1 MAGRLGLKS
10 RSGSNEIL
18 GISSGYIP
26 IRPAPRIA
34 RINSHQ
40 QDPSQSPGCR
50 PPIVFGRVVAE
61 GLIFATYN
69 LSSTSPCEK
78 SMDWHSMAISNKN
91 IIASA
96 SNVVQQL
103 SQMTSHCSVTFRAC
117 SISPFMAQNPCKAIA
132 ASRPK
137 SSPSQLLSAAFRA
150 LLRSKHRSKYGIA
163 RCVKPKMWYACPTL
177 NSASCFSDKLLDR
190 CRLS

>member
-10 RSGSNEIL
+10 RPGSYEIL
-18 GISSGYIP
+18 GISSGYIL

-34 RINSHQ
+34 RIYNPLQ
-40 QDPSQSPGCR
+40 YPNQLPRCR
-50 PPIVFGRVVAE
+50 PSDGMRGIVAE
-61 GLIFATYN
+61 GSIFATYN
-69 LSSTSPCEK
+69 SSGTSPCEK
-78 SMDWHSMAISNKN
+78 FMYWHSMAISSKS
-91 IIASA
+91 IIAPA
-96 SNVVQQL
+96 PNVLQEL
-103 SQMTSHCSVTFRAC
+103 SQMTSHCSVTLRAL
-117 SISPFMAQNPCKAIA
+117 SIFPLMAQNPCKAIA

-137 SSPSQLLSAAFRA
+137 SSPSQLISAAFRA
-150 LLRSKHRSKYGIA
+150 VLRSKHRSKYGIA